1 MKVRLLV
8 TSSCP
13 ARCVGCH
20 NEHQDE
26 NHLGNIPKF
35 INLDSVKEMM
45 TRLYNMN
52 RLPNE
57 VVISG
62 GEPSLF
68 NELGELAKFLR
79 NIGVPYISLNSNC
92 LGWSNVLD
100 SFDWINEIKVH
111 IEDVPH
117 KDNMNAYS
125 DTIGLSNSVLE
136 NIKKIPSLL
145 KQGQASYINTIMR
158 SQQQVK
164 RIIDFS
170 IEHGF
175 NTKLIEE
182 SLVTTNKVSYSKEE
196 CIDYL
201 ISNQYISHTNNHIF
215 KSLVNDHKVNLRQC
229 LSSCELFITINH
241 IGLVRLV
248 HLVHDSRYKTE
259 EEVCDISQFHLSS
272 IF

>member
-1 MKVRLLV
+1 MKIRLLV

-26 NHLGNIPKF
+26 NHLGNIPRF

-45 TRLYNMN
+45 TRLHNMN

-57 VVISG
+57 VIISG

-136 NIKKIPSLL
+136 NIKKIPSLI
-145 KQGQASYINTIMR
+145 KQDQVGYINTIMR
-158 SQQQVK
+158 SQQQVR

-196 CIDYL
+196 CVNYL
-201 ISNQYISHTNNHIF
+201 ISNHYISHSNNHVF
-215 KSLVNDHKVNLRQC
+215 KSSINSHTVNLRQC
-229 LSSCELFITINH
+229 LNSCEPLITINH
-241 IGLVRLV
+241 AGLVRLIRQY
-248 HLVHDSRYKTE
+248 SSSQYK